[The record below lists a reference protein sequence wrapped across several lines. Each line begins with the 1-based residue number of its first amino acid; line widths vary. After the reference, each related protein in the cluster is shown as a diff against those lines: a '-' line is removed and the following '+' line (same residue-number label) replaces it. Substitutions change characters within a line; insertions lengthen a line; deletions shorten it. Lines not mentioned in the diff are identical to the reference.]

1 MPEMPQRAEPKARG
15 DLAAEIRG
23 DFPALRTDAYM
34 GVPLI
39 YLDSGARA
47 LSHLYFV
54 DLCGR

>member
-1 MPEMPQRAEPKARG
+1 MPQMPQRADPTARG

-47 LSHLYFV
+47 LSHL
-54 DLCGR
+54 LWLEW